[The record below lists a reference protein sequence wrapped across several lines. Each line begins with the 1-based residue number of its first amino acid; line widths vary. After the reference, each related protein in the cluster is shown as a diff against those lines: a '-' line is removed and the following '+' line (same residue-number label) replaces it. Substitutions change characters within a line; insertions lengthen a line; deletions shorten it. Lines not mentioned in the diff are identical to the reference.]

1 MNPIEKILTWYFNK
15 SSIPYWCIFL
25 IDCLI
30 VFLSAFFVYWTVHRG
45 LNTLLNSYALARVML
60 VYLAVSIVS
69 FRVFHTY
76 SGIVRY
82 SSFVDLARVAYAN
95 LLSGSI
101 VFVLHYWINTFPQ
114 DTFAHLR
121 AVDIAGT
128 FVVATLGMWAVRV
141 IVKMLYDVMFASHGA
156 KRVFIYSVKKGGVG
170 LAKGIRTQK
179 PTQTCL
185 KVLFRMTRI

>member
-45 LNTLLNSYALARVML
+45 LNTLMNSYAIARVML

-69 FRVFHTY
+69 FRIFHTY

-95 LLSGSI
+95 L
-101 VFVLHYWINTFPQ
+101 
-114 DTFAHLR
+114 
-121 AVDIAGT
+121 
-128 FVVATLGMWAVRV
+128 
-141 IVKMLYDVMFASHGA
+141 
-156 KRVFIYSVKKGGVG
+156 
-170 LAKGIRTQK
+170 
-179 PTQTCL
+179 QTCYL
-185 KVLFRMTRI
+185 VVLCSYSIIGLTLFLRIYLLI